1 MRFLTGSSD
10 NLLQPWLCRVVR
22 PIQSNPASIL
32 NPTGQ
37 DSTQPNTCLFY
48 KRFVSSSFCRNEGFK
63 WLQDVSG
70 VVCHRFIRLYEES
83 LGAWP
88 RFDIDGVS
96 TLLRCY
102 TEGFSPWVRVH
113 HEVFW
118 RASWRAPRRAS
129 WRAAVPEVT
138 GTTKKADLKSV
149 HHFVTYKCS
158 PKSIKRLNHVIILA
172 RSVPAE
178 VFHNLFHTNNHATWM
193 YSHAYHSL

>member
-102 TEGFSPWVRVH
+102 TEGFFSMGSCPPWSLLEGFVEGSAEGFVEGCGTWSNRNHKKSRLEKCSSLCDVQMFPQIYQEIESCH
-113 HEVFW
+113 HFGSIC
-118 RASWRAPRRAS
+118 ASW
-129 WRAAVPEVT
+129 
-138 GTTKKADLKSV
+138 SV
-149 HHFVTYKCS
+149 SQLV
-158 PKSIKRLNHVIILA
+158 
-172 RSVPAE
+172 
-178 VFHNLFHTNNHATWM
+178 
-193 YSHAYHSL
+193 SH